1 MIRTKTVAHEAIAEC
16 VTDVLMSLMNL
27 LALYEKQQK
36 NNVNDVRVC
45 PPTGS
50 KNNQS
55 KCEKNLIYC
64 IEADI

>member
-1 MIRTKTVAHEAIAEC
+1 MRTKTVAHEAIAEC

-27 LALYEKQQK
+27 LGLYEKQQK
-36 NNVNDVRVC
+36 NNVNDVRVS

-55 KCEKNLIYC
+55 KCEKNFDLLHRS
-64 IEADI
+64 